1 MAKKSSYLI
10 GGLAIAAVM
19 IGALPA
25 TQGIGAS
32 ANEPAVLQV
41 NRNAKG
47 DRLVEPRTIAVK
59 KAPTETGAAAAAT
72 FPVVW
77 GFFGTPFNN
86 NNPPDEVNTPFTGGA
101 VGGTFSGT
109 WNALEGNNTTLT
121 AQLANILA
129 GRSYINFHTVQNTGG
144 EIRGQ
149 LVLTSEPSATMLMAF
164 GMLLMGYLFRHRL
177 RHGQ

>member
-41 NRNAKG
+41 NRSAKG

-59 KAPTETGAAAAAT
+59 KAPTETAREILKNPEQSAKPRIMDGCDPM
-72 FPVVW
+72 FSPVTV
-77 GFFGTPFNN
+77 PSM
-86 NNPPDEVNTPFTGGA
+86 A
-101 VGGTFSGT
+101 H
-109 WNALEGNNTTLT
+109 
-121 AQLANILA
+121 LA
-129 GRSYINFHTVQNTGG
+129 GRCVS
-144 EIRGQ
+144 
-149 LVLTSEPSATMLMAF
+149 
-164 GMLLMGYLFRHRL
+164 
-177 RHGQ
+177 

>member
-41 NRNAKG
+41 NRSAKG

-59 KAPTETGAAAAAT
+59 KAPTETAREIVKNPEQSAKPRILDGCDPM
-72 FPVVW
+72 FSPVT
-77 GFFGTPFNN
+77 TPSM
-86 NNPPDEVNTPFTGGA
+86 A
-101 VGGTFSGT
+101 H
-109 WNALEGNNTTLT
+109 
-121 AQLANILA
+121 LA
-129 GRSYINFHTVQNTGG
+129 GRCVS
-144 EIRGQ
+144 
-149 LVLTSEPSATMLMAF
+149 
-164 GMLLMGYLFRHRL
+164 
-177 RHGQ
+177 